1 MLDAITLE
9 RRGIPSAVV
18 ATAKLAKTT
27 GRAMARAQRAPDFP
41 IATIEFH
48 TGLMTNL
55 DSMDEARR
63 LAHEAF
69 PQVEKILLQQ

>member
-1 MLDAITLE
+1 VLDAITLE

-18 ATAKLAKTT
+18 ATEKLAKTT

-41 IATIEFH
+41 IATVEFH

-55 DSMDEARR
+55 DSMDDALRM
-63 LAHEAF
+63 ANEAF
-69 PQVEKILLQQ
+69 PQVERILVE

>member
-9 RRGIPSAVV
+9 RKGIPSAVV
-18 ATAKLAKTT
+18 ATAKLANTT
-27 GRAMARAQRAPDFP
+27 GRAMARAQQAPDFP

-55 DSMDEARR
+55 ASLEDARR
-63 LAHEAF
+63 LAHVAL
-69 PQVEKILLQQ
+69 PQVERILLQ

>member
-18 ATAKLAKTT
+18 ATEKLAKTT

-55 DSMDEARR
+55 DSMDDAVRM
-63 LAHEAF
+63 AHEAF
-69 PQVEKILLQQ
+69 PQVEKILVE

>member
-1 MLDAITLE
+1 VLDAITLE

-18 ATAKLAKTT
+18 ATEKLARTT

-41 IATIEFH
+41 IATVEFH

-55 DSMDEARR
+55 DSMDDAVRMAR
-63 LAHEAF
+63 EAF
-69 PQVEKILLQQ
+69 PQVEEILVE

>member
-1 MLDAITLE
+1 MLDAITFE

-63 LAHEAF
+63 LAQEAF

>member
-18 ATAKLAKTT
+18 ATEKLAKTT

-41 IATIEFH
+41 IATVEFH

-55 DSMDEARR
+55 DSMDDALRM
-63 LAHEAF
+63 AKEAF
-69 PQVEKILLQQ
+69 PQVENILVE

>member
-18 ATAKLAKTT
+18 ATEKLARTT

-41 IATIEFH
+41 IATVEFH

-55 DSMDEARR
+55 DSMDDAVRMAR
-63 LAHEAF
+63 EAF
-69 PQVEKILLQQ
+69 PQVEEILVE

>member
-18 ATAKLAKTT
+18 ATEKLAKTT
-27 GRAMARAQRAPDFP
+27 GRAMARAQGAPDFP
-41 IATIEFH
+41 IAMIDFH

-55 DSMDEARR
+55 DSMDEACR
-63 LAHEAF
+63 LAKEAF
-69 PQVEKILLQQ
+69 PQVEKILVQQ

>member
-18 ATAKLAKTT
+18 ATEKLTRT
-27 GRAMARAQRAPDFP
+27 IGRAMARPQRAPDFP

-55 DSMDEARR
+55 DSMDDAIRM
-63 LAHEAF
+63 AHEAF
-69 PQVEKILLQQ
+69 PQVEKILVE

>member
-1 MLDAITLE
+1 VLDAITLE

-18 ATAKLAKTT
+18 ATEKLAKTT

-55 DSMDEARR
+55 DSMDDAVRM
-63 LAHEAF
+63 AHEAF
-69 PQVEKILLQQ
+69 PQVEKILVE

>member
-18 ATAKLAKTT
+18 ATEKLARTT

-41 IATIEFH
+41 IATVEFH

-55 DSMDEARR
+55 DSMDDAIRM
-63 LAHEAF
+63 AKEAF
-69 PQVEKILLQQ
+69 PQGEKILVE

>member
-1 MLDAITLE
+1 VLDAITLE

>member
-18 ATAKLAKTT
+18 ATEKLARTT

-41 IATIEFH
+41 IATVEFH

-55 DSMDEARR
+55 DSMDDAIRM
-63 LAHEAF
+63 AKEAF
-69 PQVEKILLQQ
+69 PQVEKILVE

>member
-27 GRAMARAQRAPDFP
+27 GRAMARAQKAPDFP
-41 IATIEFH
+41 IATVDFH

-55 DSMDEARR
+55 DSMDDVHRMAQ
-63 LAHEAF
+63 EAF
-69 PQVEKILLQQ
+69 PQVEKILVEQ

>member
-18 ATAKLAKTT
+18 ATEKLARTT
-27 GRAMARAQRAPDFP
+27 GRAMARAQKAPDFP
-41 IATIEFH
+41 IATIDFH

-55 DSMDEARR
+55 DSRDDARR
-63 LAHEAF
+63 MAKEAF
-69 PQVEKILLQQ
+69 SQVEKILVE

>member
-9 RRGIPSAVV
+9 RRGVPSAVV
-18 ATAKLAKTT
+18 ATEKLARTT

-41 IATIEFH
+41 IATVEFH

-55 DSMDEARR
+55 DSMDDAIRM
-63 LAHEAF
+63 AKEAF
-69 PQVEKILLQQ
+69 PQVEKILVE

>member
-18 ATAKLAKTT
+18 ATEKLARTT

-63 LAHEAF
+63 LAQEAF

>member
-18 ATAKLAKTT
+18 ATAKLANTT
-27 GRAMARAQRAPDFP
+27 GRAMARAQGAPDFP
-41 IATIEFH
+41 IAMIDFH

-55 DSMDEARR
+55 ASMEEATR
-63 LAHEAF
+63 LAQEAF
-69 PQVEKILLQQ
+69 PQVEKILIE

>member
-18 ATAKLAKTT
+18 ATEKLAKTT

-41 IATIEFH
+41 IATVEFH

-55 DSMDEARR
+55 DSMDDALRM
-63 LAHEAF
+63 ANEAF
-69 PQVEKILLQQ
+69 PQVERILVE